1 MFVVCSC
8 SAAMSSLR
16 GYVRQHGIYGCV
28 CLWAYAFY
36 RRDSRRLLIGCR
48 PYGGGLCRSS
58 HVIPAGACAM
68 AGIYG
73 CVHPSRSLL
82 QALKISKKKLR
93 HNAFGTTFL
102 LEIPLGMQ
110 FVVLVTSGGL
120 WRLQSVSSSCRRL
133 KQLTAP
139 PFPQGTSPTLANHHN
154 KIGHPQPRAAVSVLY
169 SSRAYGL
176 FRSRRENQS
185 PFAR

>member
-28 CLWAYAFY
+28 
-36 RRDSRRLLIGCR
+36 
-48 PYGGGLCRSS
+48 
-58 HVIPAGACAM
+58 IP
-68 AGIYG
+68 
-73 CVHPSRSLL
+73 SLSLL

-154 KIGHPQPRAAVSVLY
+154 KNGHPQTRAAVSVLY

-185 PFAR
+185 PFDRCSRIVHVALSRFKAGET